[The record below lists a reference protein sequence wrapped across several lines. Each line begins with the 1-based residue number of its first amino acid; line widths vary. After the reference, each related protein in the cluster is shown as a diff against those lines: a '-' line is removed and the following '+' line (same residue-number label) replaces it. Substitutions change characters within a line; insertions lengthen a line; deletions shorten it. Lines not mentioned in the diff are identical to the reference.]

1 MLFLLI
7 FTGEKNEG
15 RECKLNLP
23 KVFQEKSWQCQN
35 LNPDNPIPDPKPRLL
50 NTRFYCLPTCYYLF
64 TIWSLLLLA
73 LEQGF

>member
-1 MLFLLI
+1 MLLLLI

-23 KVFQEKSWQCQN
+23 KAFQEKSWQCQN

-50 NTRFYCLPTCYYLF
+50 NTSYYLF